1 MALEE
6 GQEPVAAKG
15 PRVKGSTSLEM
26 AKAIVKIWLDEDK
39 KVKVQPHKFPDYV
52 FDGET
57 LYRHIPHRAGNE
69 DVATWKLCVLQ
80 ELRETVLHEN
90 HDSPAAGHV
99 GSRKTIARHLE

>member
-1 MALEE
+1 
-6 GQEPVAAKG
+6 
-15 PRVKGSTSLEM
+15 
-26 AKAIVKIWLDEDK
+26 
-39 KVKVQPHKFPDYV
+39 VQPHKFPDYV